1 MKHVWA
7 DGQLSAVEALMMASA
22 LLEICNAVLGV
33 RVRITERPRELD
45 IEGVRL
51 DRLRPGSVCDVS
63 AAVGSWLIVKGYAYP
78 EMRRT
83 HEDSPA
89 DQSALPDRRRK

>member
-1 MKHVWA
+1 MKHVSRA
-7 DGQLSAVEALMMASA
+7 VGQLSAAPLMVASA
-22 LLEICNAVLGV
+22 LLEMCNTVLGV
-33 RVRITERPRELD
+33 RVRIKERPRELD

-63 AAVGSWLIVKGYAYP
+63 AVVGSWLIVKGYAYP

-83 HEDSPA
+83 HEDRPA
-89 DQSALPDRRRK
+89 EESALPDRRRK